1 MQSYITNANY
11 HFKKKSKI
19 ENKRP
24 LLKFYEEF
32 DRYPARPKEERIVK
46 NIHKFQKLKDELS
59 IILFYNP
66 AFTSLHT
73 TRTATLKN
81 AQNNHSVSNSDVVCS
96 CLFSERMT
104 KSFCNGKLN
113 KRHLIKTTLIML
125 LIGGYHP
132 RQLQRD
138 RPVIQ
143 A

>member
-1 MQSYITNANY
+1 MLSSSSINISQYLFIQRSTPEYANDPL
-11 HFKKKSKI
+11 SKI

-32 DRYPARPKEERIVK
+32 DQYPARSKEERIVK

-104 KSFCNGKLN
+104 KSFCNGGIPSQTIAERSACHSSL
-113 KRHLIKTTLIML
+113 T
-125 LIGGYHP
+125 
-132 RQLQRD
+132 
-138 RPVIQ
+138 
-143 A
+143 